1 MAIQGSTVVEAT
13 LFWPFLTKKNEM
25 AGKFT
30 VDLGKLDKATM
41 KAIKDI
47 GLGERIRT
55 KDDDRGM
62 FVTCKTNFP
71 PKVVDMSGMD
81 VDGSIVGNGTTA
93 NVKVQAYDGKYPG
106 LFAGFNI
113 VQVIDMIE
121 YTSGGGGDG
130 ETSSDS
136 DMEGFS
142 FNKTTASKA
151 ADVSDVNDPFEDD

>member
-30 VDLGKLDKATM
+30 VDLSKLDKTTI
-41 KAIKDI
+41 KAITDI
-47 GLGERIRT
+47 GLGERVRT
-55 KDDDRGM
+55 KNDDRGM

-71 PKVVDMSGMD
+71 PKVVDMAGMD
-81 VDGSIVGNGTTA
+81 VDGSVVGNGTTA

-113 VQVIDMIE
+113 VQVIDMVE
-121 YTSGGGGDG
+121 YTSGGGGEG
-130 ETSSDS
+130 EAASDD
-136 DMEGFS
+136 DMAGFS
-142 FNKTTASKA
+142 FDTSTTPKA
-151 ADVSDVNDPFEDD
+151 AEISDVNDPFEDD

>member
-1 MAIQGSTVVEAT
+1 
-13 LFWPFLTKKNEM
+13 
-25 AGKFT
+25 
-30 VDLGKLDKATM
+30 
-41 KAIKDI
+41 
-47 GLGERIRT
+47 
-55 KDDDRGM
+55 
-62 FVTCKTNFP
+62 
-71 PKVVDMSGMD
+71 MSGMD

-113 VQVIDMIE
+113 VQVIDMVE
-121 YTSGGGGDG
+121 YTSGGG